1 MINEKKY
8 VQGFTLVELLTN
20 ITIVSAL
27 SFSMMFVFYQIQK
40 DFDIETNRTEII
52 NYSNRVLDDVCDEL
66 MAAYET
72 RTRKILNTTSL
83 QLLYNNSNNITRIWV
98 NSNYGFYKN
107 DSPMD
112 NFIPKDEQNRK
123 KFEITNFDIYE
134 PSFQVGDI
142 WSYEA
147 NHARYASYE
156 LLLEVDLFDKQ
167 NNKIETLKFNR
178 RVFSPS
184 KFINSV
190 TS

>member
-1 MINEKKY
+1 MINSKKY
-8 VQGFTLVELLTN
+8 IQGFTLVELLTN
-20 ITIVSAL
+20 ITIVSTL
-27 SFSMMFVFYQIQK
+27 TFSMMFVFYQIQQ

-52 NYSNRVLDDVCDEL
+52 NYSNRVLDGVCDEL

-72 RTRKILNTTSL
+72 RTRKILNTTNL
-83 QLLYNNSNNITRIWV
+83 QFLYTNTNDITRIWV

-112 NFIPKDEQNRK
+112 NFIPQDQQNRT
-123 KFEITNFDIYE
+123 KFKITNFDITE
-134 PSFQVGDI
+134 PSFEVGDI
-142 WSYEA
+142 WSFEA
-147 NHARYASYE
+147 NNARYASYE

-184 KFINSV
+184 KFINNI